1 MRSEY
6 LADSLYEF
14 SIRFKPA
21 WCGYGHLSRTARL
34 VSLQMRIGN
43 AGASS
48 GAERHFASAELRQA
62 QALSPKCSLANS
74 LFVAN

>member
-1 MRSEY
+1 VRSEY

-48 GAERHFASAELRQA
+48 GAERHFASAELLKRRHYRQNA
-62 QALSPKCSLANS
+62 RSRILCS
-74 LFVAN
+74 